1 MLGLINALVMH
12 SMDNLIY
19 GKLSASLQVADHM
32 IRHYSKLVGSRK
44 HLSKTFPGKLTYRK
58 AISKLQQGNDLADS
72 RDAQQTQGGAIRS
85 EASSFDRSKRSRGKS
100 WKLPEL
106 ALSEQKV
113 IERQS
118 RVTPEGW
125 RSMDLPEWQRAKF
138 GKLDKLQEL
147 EKRRQLA
154 LSTGDVAKW
163 LGPHQKYVRDLNQ
176 PVQALW
182 RPQRKLSQEKQVMVY
197 QLYQQGRT
205 IGAIAK
211 ELKISSEAI
220 QRIVKAKKQETKQFD
235 RDNEKDQKKDKW
247 RDLLKVRET

>member
-1 MLGLINALVMH
+1 
-12 SMDNLIY
+12 
-19 GKLSASLQVADHM
+19 M

-44 HLSKTFPGKLTYRK
+44 HLAKTFPGKLTYRK
-58 AISKLQQGNDLADS
+58 AINKLQQGNDLADT
-72 RDAQQTQGGAIRS
+72 RDVTQQDEGGATRT

-113 IERQS
+113 IAKQS

-125 RSMDLPEWQRAKF
+125 RSQDLPEWQRAKF

-154 LSTGDVAKW
+154 VSTGDVSKW

-205 IGAIAK
+205 IGALAK
-211 ELKISSEAI
+211 QLKISSEAI
-220 QRIVKAKKQETKQFD
+220 QRIVKAKKQETKQFEKE
-235 RDNEKDQKKDKW
+235 NAKDQKTDKW
-247 RDLLKVRET
+247 KDLLKARGD

>member
-1 MLGLINALVMH
+1 M
-12 SMDNLIY
+12 IY
-19 GKLSASLQVADHM
+19 ITPRSTLTVADIM

-44 HLSKTFPGKLTYRK
+44 HLTKTFPGKLTYRK
-58 AISKLQQGNDLADS
+58 AINKLQKGNDLAETNG
-72 RDAQQTQGGAIRS
+72 AQETDGGVVRS
-85 EASSFDRSKRSRGKS
+85 EAFSFDRTKRSRGKS

-106 ALSEQKV
+106 ELSEQKV
-113 IERQS
+113 IEKQS

-125 RSMDLPEWQRAKF
+125 RSKDLPEWQRAKF

-163 LGPHQKYVRDLNQ
+163 LGPHQKYVRDLDQ

-220 QRIVKAKKQETKQFD
+220 QRIVKAKKQETKQFEKD
-235 RDNEKDQKKDKW
+235 TEKDQKKDKW
-247 RDLLKVRET
+247 RELLRARDN